1 MPFAVDLTKI
11 SPVPSYYTVKR
22 GRTSV
27 WGGSPVA
34 QSLTAYSNS
43 AVGTGTLLIDGGY
56 RIVASGNIEAWTVY
70 QDNATVTDYPLD
82 IGSIK
87 LVICYQ
93 SGTDFKVR
101 AVAAMSR
108 AISMKGAVEFTL
120 STPIAVQRNDLV
132 GVWLKPNSK
141 FTVGYSP
148 DYSGSGSSNFGSFVA
163 TVADASLVADATVA
177 SISGNRELG
186 TKMYAFSV
194 RGTLSSI
201 QDVTNFWSS
210 DGAGDDAYGWYDF
223 VSGTNAFPDANIAT
237 PANMFD
243 ATNSVSTVA
252 IGLTGN
258 VYYSLDN
265 GQAVPVERFNLK
277 ISGSIPSDGRVT
289 VYTSGL
295 VGVTKNLASMQ
306 AVAAENWVEVNTF
319 LISNASNANTEY
331 HIGRLCTLVRIEI
344 VAGSA
349 ANISIENMECRIA
362 NLKIINGQV
371 PPHPSGSM
379 KDRVVID
386 AASHT
391 EAQFY
396 TAALTAYLDASGIVA
411 SLDTSDPNF
420 YDQIPINSTVY
431 LRRAGTLGQ
440 NNAYKAVTVTGK
452 NTSLQTLSITAP
464 GESFNQGDFIE
475 PAPWWY
481 QFSAYNNT
489 NQSYAVSNWISNH
502 SCVSPALRTST
513 TYSNVGK

>member
-1 MPFAVDLTKI
+1 MPFAIDLSKI

-22 GRTSV
+22 GRSSV
-27 WGGSPVA
+27 WGGSPVT
-34 QSLTAYSNS
+34 QSTAFYDNS
-43 AVGTGTLLIDGGY
+43 AVGTGTLIIDGAY
-56 RIVASGNIEAWTVY
+56 RIVANGNIEAWSVY
-70 QDNATVTDYPLD
+70 QANGTVTDFPLD
-82 IGSIK
+82 IGSVK

-93 SGTDFKVR
+93 SATDFKVR
-101 AVAAMSR
+101 AVAEMSR

-132 GVWLKPNSK
+132 GVWFKPNSK
-141 FTVGYSP
+141 FQMCYVP
-148 DYSGSGSSNFGSFVA
+148 DVTGFGGSSLGSFKA
-163 TVADASLVADATVA
+163 TIAGASLVPDATVA
-177 SISGNRELG
+177 TVSGNRELG
-186 TKMYAFSV
+186 TKIYAMSV
-194 RGTLSSI
+194 RGTLSSL

-223 VSGTNAFPDANIAT
+223 VSGTNAFPDANVT
-237 PANMFD
+237 NPANLFD
-243 ATNSVSTVA
+243 TTNSVATIA
-252 IGLTGN
+252 TGTTGN

-265 GQAVPVERFNLK
+265 GQAVPVERFSMR
-277 ISGSIPSDGRVT
+277 IASMPTDGRVT
-289 VYTSGL
+289 VYTSNL
-295 VGVTKNLASMQ
+295 VGVAKNLTAMQ
-306 AVAAENWVEVNTF
+306 AVAASNWVEVNTF
-319 LISNASNANTEY
+319 TGTTTSDIEY
-331 HIGRLCTLVRIEI
+331 HVGRLCALVRIEI
-344 VAGSA
+344 VAGA
-349 ANISIENMECRIA
+349 AAAVTVENMECRIA
-362 NLKIINGQV
+362 NLKISNGQA
-371 PPHPSGSM
+371 PPHPSGSF

-411 SLDTSDPNF
+411 TLDTADPAF

-452 NTSLQTLSITAP
+452 NVSLQTLSITAP

-502 SCVSPALRTST
+502 SCVSIGLRTSA